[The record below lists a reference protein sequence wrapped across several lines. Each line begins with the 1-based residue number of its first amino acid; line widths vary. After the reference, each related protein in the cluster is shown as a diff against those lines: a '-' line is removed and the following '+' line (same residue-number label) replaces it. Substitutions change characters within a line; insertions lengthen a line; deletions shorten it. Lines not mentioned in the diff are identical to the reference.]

1 VALLFLFPPPG
12 EFSVPEG
19 NPDGR
24 SPVPLG
30 QYECHGNFFTFSSKG
45 NQQQAPPVMGPNPKN
60 FKGKFCPITWDEL
73 NSGKE
78 IPKSFFDCGGQS
90 CGIISV

>member
-1 VALLFLFPPPG
+1 MIGVPSPP
-12 EFSVPEG
+12 
-19 NPDGR
+19 
-24 SPVPLG
+24 G

-78 IPKSFFDCGGQS
+78 IPK
-90 CGIISV
+90 IIFGLRWPNLRHNLSLKPIFILRCPGLPHNLG